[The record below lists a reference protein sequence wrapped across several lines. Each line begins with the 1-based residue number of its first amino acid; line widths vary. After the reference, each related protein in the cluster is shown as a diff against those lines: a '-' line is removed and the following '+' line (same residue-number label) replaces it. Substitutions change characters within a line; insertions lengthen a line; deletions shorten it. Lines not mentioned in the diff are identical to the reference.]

1 MPPGP
6 GASRRAPP
14 GLPAPAVRKFQRV
27 DCGTVL
33 EHYSTLAL
41 YSAMIVYAI
50 AFVFYVIDFA
60 NRSAEAGAEAAAP
73 AAGSEA
79 TGAAATRSVASSGT
93 AASGGTA
100 TSDGTVATLTRTS
113 PPAGRSAGS
122 RGDAAQ
128 APRRSRAL
136 RIGFSLTVLGFLL
149 HLAADIMRGIG
160 AGRVPFANMYEF
172 ALTATLSIVLVFLVV
187 QFFVDLRFLGALVTG
202 LAVIFLGVTKVNFYV
217 EIVPLP
223 AALDSYWLIIHI
235 LVAVLAV
242 GFLTISFG
250 LSVLQLLQ
258 HRREQQ
264 LQAGGQIATMRF
276 LGSLP
281 SAARLEDLA
290 YRIAIIGFVFWSF
303 TLIAGAIWAERA
315 WSRYWGWDVKE
326 VWTFVIWVLYAGYIH
341 ARATRGWRGTRSAWL
356 CVIAYAAVLFNFTI
370 VNLFF
375 KGLHAYSGL

>member
-1 MPPGP
+1 
-6 GASRRAPP
+6 
-14 GLPAPAVRKFQRV
+14 
-27 DCGTVL
+27 VL
-33 EHYSTLAL
+33 ETLETYSTLAL
-41 YSAMIVYAI
+41 FSAMLVYAM
-50 AFVFYVIDFA
+50 AFVFYAIDLA
-60 NRSAEAGAEAAAP
+60 NRSGDAAP
-73 AAGSEA
+73 AARLSG
-79 TGAAATRSVASSGT
+79 GAAGT
-93 AASGGTA
+93 ASESAADAGG
-100 TSDGTVATLTRTS
+100 SVATLTRTKTAAPT
-113 PPAGRSAGS
+113 PPVDETS
-122 RGDAAQ
+122 RG
-128 APRRSRAL
+128 PRSRAL
-136 RIGFSLTVLGFLL
+136 RIGFALTVLGFLL
-149 HLAADIMRGIG
+149 HLTAAALRGI
-160 AGRVPFANMYEF
+160 AAERVPFANMYEF
-172 ALTATLSIVLVFLVV
+172 ALTATLAIVLVFLLV

-356 CVIAYAAVLFNFTI
+356 CVIAYAAVIFNFTI

>member
-1 MPPGP
+1 M
-6 GASRRAPP
+6 
-14 GLPAPAVRKFQRV
+14 
-27 DCGTVL
+27 L

-60 NRSAEAGAEAAAP
+60 NRSAEAGSEAAAP
-73 AAGSEA
+73 TVGGEAAAAG
-79 TGAAATRSVASSGT
+79 TRSVA
-93 AASGGTA
+93 ASEGSVASAGA
-100 TSDGTVATLTRTS
+100 VATLTRAA
-113 PPAGRSAGS
+113 PPAGGSAG
-122 RGDAAQ
+122 RGGDAAQ

-356 CVIAYAAVLFNFTI
+356 CVIAYAAVIFNFTI